1 MADVKQQHYL
11 PQFYLKSFADAE
23 GFLHV
28 VRRCGG
34 QLGSPYK
41 GKTGRVCSKKYLHEV
56 YRRSST
62 HGEAFYEKG
71 IIEAELGSVENALAP
86 SYRDLLCCLEN
97 GSLPDDYPDA
107 IRKLM
112 ALIAFFIARSP
123 KWLQLKRNEAG
134 EVAARL
140 LEKGLLDEN
149 DIGWMS
155 DEDSRGELEALV
167 ELGIMD
173 AALFST
179 AEGAPV
185 WTLVDLMFDKDC
197 CFFKSPGETAFITAS
212 FPAYVAR
219 ASEGDTNPVAIYFP
233 LSPRFAAVFRE
244 GTGEGLVCIEDA
256 SAELVT
262 SLNRLLMNGND
273 AWEMLIA
280 SDRDVLDGLLKEY
293 RISN

>member
-28 VRRCGG
+28 ARRCEG

-56 YRRSST
+56 RRRSLT
-62 HGEAFYEKG
+62 HEEEFLKKG
-71 IIEAELGSVENALAP
+71 IIEAELGRVENALAP
-86 SYRDLLCCLEN
+86 SYCDLLCCLEN

-107 IRKLM
+107 IEKLM

-134 EVAARL
+134 DVAARL
-140 LEKGLLDEN
+140 LENGLLDEG
-149 DIGWMS
+149 DIGRMP
-155 DEDSRGELEALV
+155 DGDSLEEFEALV

-173 AALFST
+173 TALFST
-179 AEGAPV
+179 AEGAPMR
-185 WTLVDLMFDKDC
+185 TLVDLMFDKDC
-197 CFFKSPGETAFITAS
+197 CFLKSPGETAFITAS
-212 FPAYVAR
+212 FPVYAAW
-219 ASEGDTNPVAIYFP
+219 ASEGDANPAAIYFP

-256 SAELVT
+256 SVELVV
-262 SLNRLLMNGND
+262 SLNRILMNEND

-280 SDRDVLDGLLKEY
+280 SDGDVLAGLLKEY

>member
-28 VRRCGG
+28 ARRCEG

-56 YRRSST
+56 RRRSLT
-62 HGEAFYEKG
+62 HEEEFLKKG
-71 IIEAELGSVENALAP
+71 IIEAELGRVENALAP
-86 SYRDLLCCLEN
+86 SYCDLLCCLEN
-97 GSLPDDYPDA
+97 G
-107 IRKLM
+107 
-112 ALIAFFIARSP
+112 
-123 KWLQLKRNEAG
+123 
-134 EVAARL
+134 
-140 LEKGLLDEN
+140 LLDEV
-149 DIGWMS
+149 DIGRMP
-155 DEDSRGELEALV
+155 DGDSLEEFEALV

-173 AALFST
+173 TALFST
-179 AEGAPV
+179 AEGAPMR
-185 WTLVDLMFDKDC
+185 TLVDLMFDKDC
-197 CFFKSPGETAFITAS
+197 CFLKSPGETAFITAS
-212 FPAYVAR
+212 FPVYAAW
-219 ASEGDTNPVAIYFP
+219 ASEGDANPAAIYFP

-256 SAELVT
+256 SVELVV
-262 SLNRLLMNGND
+262 SLNRILMNEND

-280 SDRDVLDGLLKEY
+280 SDGDVLAGLLKEY